1 MFPVGSMARVA
12 GRVLLLMAVGSI
24 VPASA
29 ATNSDRTGSILI
41 FPKVVFHDQRETI
54 IQITNTN
61 NMPVFAHC
69 YYVNSAPICIGAGDC
84 LAGTCTG
91 RCEPQWQEV
100 DFSIVLTKQQPTH
113 WLAGTGRFPN
123 ALDPP
128 CDPITPK
135 YDCSGAGLDP
145 GRIPPV
151 TQPFLGELRCIQ
163 VDPSGAPMSGN
174 HLKGEATILSPDGDA
189 SAYNAVTILGIP
201 FANNGDM
208 TLCLGG
214 GVSEDCPSGAEYEGC
229 ASEILIDHFSEGAD
243 APLFGPA
250 STVDSELTLVPCAVD
265 FERQQPSRVVV
276 HFNVTNEFEQPLS
289 AITTIECWASFF
301 LRDVSNIFDVRTVGT
316 RMLLTRLRPG
326 GVSSGVVGVL
336 EEHHKWNG
344 AGARAAFNL
353 HERGTLTETN
363 LIVLPEQP

>member
-1 MFPVGSMARVA
+1 MARVA
-12 GRVLLLMAVGSI
+12 GRVLLLVAIWGGTRAV
-24 VPASA
+24 AE
-29 ATNSDRTGSILI
+29 THSDRAGSILI
-41 FPKVVFHDQRETI
+41 FPKVVFHDERETI
-54 IQITNTN
+54 IQMSNTN

-69 YYVNSAPICIGAGDC
+69 YYVNSAPVCIGAGDC
-84 LAGTCTG
+84 LSNTCTG

-100 DFSIVLTKQQPTH
+100 DFSIALTKQQPTH
-113 WLAGTGRFPN
+113 WSVGSGRFTN

-128 CDPITPK
+128 CDPITPN
-135 YDCSGAGLDP
+135 YDCDGAGIDP

-151 TQPFLGELRCIQ
+151 TAPFLGELRCIQ

-201 FANNGDM
+201 FANNGDE

-214 GVSEDCPSGAEYEGC
+214 GVSEECPSGAEYEGC
-229 ASEILIDHFSEGAD
+229 ASEILVDHFSEGAD
-243 APLFGPA
+243 APLFGPT
-250 STVDSELTLVPCAVD
+250 STVDTELTLVPCAVD

-289 AITTIECWASFF
+289 AITTIECWANFF
-301 LRDVSNIFDVRTVGT
+301 LREVSNVFDVRTVGT
-316 RMLLTRLRPG
+316 RVLLTRLRPSG
-326 GVSSGVVGVL
+326 SSSGVVGVL
-336 EEHHKWNG
+336 EEHHAWQG
-344 AGARAAFNL
+344 AKARAAFNL
-353 HERGTLTETN
+353 HDAGSLPNTN